1 MGGGKADAPAAAM
14 AASAEADGPPAVA
27 TAKSPED
34 RIEAVVAD
42 LMDVYRKLGKVE
54 MVSIPTV
61 ICCWHLWL

>member
-1 MGGGKADAPAAAM
+1 M